1 MATTPSTAH
10 GADQEETVA
19 SGPPPAGR
27 VLPDG
32 FPLDS
37 DLTERAIPIRPCDL
51 TRLLLAEPELSA
63 SQRIALSQLG
73 KMFGAVFHYEYHAW
87 LDELKELYAPFD
99 PDSDCIDLDGLSRVA
114 TDEADEA
121 FLHPLEAA
129 LIRANYRPLRRE
141 VIEHAVQA
149 PNEQGLNFVPD
160 FSLFEHLKVYVRGN
174 TRVIRNVRSLKT
186 RFRKRQVVFDGYERF
201 VVAIKFKAGVDLGD
215 YVRSDVIYL
224 RLFKDVPHV
233 DMEMHLPEQGTKVK
247 MRWIDRLQIASPL
260 FTGVPTLAMRLFNYA
275 LLSNVAL
282 AGVVFAPFS
291 LAINSFYGFQRARQR
306 HMHRM
311 IRHLY
316 YLTLAT
322 NASVITSLVDAA
334 EEEEYKEALLA
345 YYVLWRGRDDPA
357 GWDEARLDAAVE
369 AFLKEKTGLVV
380 DFEVKDA
387 VRKLARLGLVHPD
400 PAGHLRAAPVD
411 QALAILDRQW
421 DDYFRYSAA
430 LPQAEG
436 G

>member
-1 MATTPSTAH
+1 MATTPTTSARPDPEAAAPT
-10 GADQEETVA
+10 
-19 SGPPPAGR
+19 PPPAPL
-27 VLPDG
+27 LPDG

-37 DLTERAIPIRPCDL
+37 DITERAIPIRPCDL
-51 TRLLLAEPELSA
+51 TRLLLAEPDLS
-63 SQRIALSQLG
+63 SGQRIQLSQLG

-99 PDSDCIDLDGLSRVA
+99 PDSDCIDLEGLSRVA
-114 TDEADEA
+114 TDHADEA
-121 FLHPLEAA
+121 FLAPMEAA

-141 VIEHAVQA
+141 VIEHAVKA

-174 TRVIRNVRSLKT
+174 TRVVRAVRNLRTK
-186 RFRKRQVVFDGYERF
+186 FRKRQVVFDGYERF
-201 VVAIKFKAGVDLGD
+201 VVALKFKPGVDLGE

-260 FTGVPTLAMRLFNYA
+260 FTGVPTLAMKLFKYSLMTNA
-275 LLSNVAL
+275 AF

-291 LAINSFYGFQRARQR
+291 LAINSFFGFQRARQR

-345 YYVLWRGRDDPA
+345 YYVLWRGADDPSP
-357 GWDEARLDAAVE
+357 WDEGRLDAHVE
-369 AFLKEKTGLVV
+369 SFLKEKTGMTV

-387 VRKLARLGLVHPD
+387 LRKLVRLGLVQPD
-400 PAGHLRAAPVD
+400 RDGHLRAAPVEE
-411 QALAILDRQW
+411 ALAILDRQW
-421 DDYFRYSAA
+421 DGYFRYAA
-430 LPQAEG
+430 PAAAVPPLEP
-436 G
+436 